1 MNLVMAVLAIFFWL
15 ISLVL
20 MFRLL
25 RSGKGVVDKVGGCM
39 LLLVPVFGPFL
50 YYFVIDPPSVK
61 APELRTSGIRGEYT
75 HRWIALREVLGSGL
89 KRRSERE
96 KRRGE

>member
-1 MNLVMAVLAIFFWL
+1 MNLAMAMLTMFFWL

-25 RSGKGVVDKVGGCM
+25 RSDKGVVDKVGGCM

-50 YYFVIDPPSVK
+50 YQFVIDPPPVK
-61 APELRTSGIRGEYT
+61 APGLRASGIRGEYT
-75 HRWIALREVLGSGL
+75 HRWIALREVLGNGL
-89 KRRSERE
+89 KRKSESH
-96 KRRGE
+96 KRPSE